1 MLSPNTCSDSSIFNM
16 HSSFLDPSIIAH
28 SRRILCKQADT
39 RRRQE
44 MKALRQPW
52 KIVNQ
57 VASFPDLGEGR
68 FIPSFF
74 MGLLIS
80 ERCP

>member
-1 MLSPNTCSDSSIFNM
+1 MESDVCGM
-16 HSSFLDPSIIAH
+16 QHMGAH
-28 SRRILCKQADT
+28 ERVVVCEEREPGTS
-39 RRRQE
+39 
-44 MKALRQPW
+44 
-52 KIVNQ
+52 

-80 ERCP
+80 ERIP